1 MQDDRL
7 KADTA
12 PLASSESNKEI
23 QKGFDSKKTKE
34 VSSNSKGDKGNSSQ
48 EEGVIPKSV
57 SRREKKKISY
67 PLIYIHVGFSSNN
80 TRLTATLPN
89 GDCITWSTAGS
100 SGFKG
105 SKKATPHAANEA
117 VVRFIE
123 KMSKYNVKSAYI
135 YFKGVSS
142 SKDAITKALSNT
154 FPTLKLIDI
163 TGYAFNGC
171 TPPSRRAV

>member
-7 KADTA
+7 KTDAA
-12 PLASSESNKEI
+12 PLASSESNKDA
-23 QKGFDSKKTKE
+23 QKGFDSKKMKDAGLTPKA
-34 VSSNSKGDKGNSSQ
+34 DRGNASQ
-48 EEGVIPKSV
+48 EEGIIPKSV
-57 SRREKKKISY
+57 SRREKKKVSY

-117 VVRFIE
+117 VLRFIE

-142 SKDAITKALSNT
+142 SKDAITKTLSNT

-171 TPPSRRAV
+171 TPPNRRAV